1 MELGI
6 PVAIG
11 ASASRIAT
19 AAIRLAMSTLE
30 MVGEL
35 MENTMGPITPMF
47 LMAVAI
53 GQLSLSLFFLRSH
66 VFQELWSQS
75 FSFFFGSWL
84 IENSDEVKR
93 RKREVLYQGFRK
105 TLPMWIVSNDLT
117 FFFVLAIS
125 AIGSFYPDGG
135 LATKGIFIYGVC
147 VVGLTLRYVLETGS
161 EQTTTRDVVL
171 IFAASFTASTLAPLK
186 MQPLAMLARLAA
198 LEVVPEPGWFF
209 RMQVAMIPV
218 TIFFLWPAPRIVD
231 MDFWC
236 LLFNECVG
244 VIAILMAY
252 NRSDWTLS
260 QQVAATI
267 LAEDRAEEAKSF
279 CEAVRQLLSVTCDAC
294 TALSCDLQVSQPSVS
309 LLNLLKVEA
318 NDIMHKRFIDLVPT
332 NDQEH
337 FESIVKF
344 SSQTPSSGLVHLVHL
359 SDQGE
364 GHEVEVFQV
373 KVFVVQLSD
382 GAGSFLG
389 ISKAATEGQETGPP
403 DGGRDMHFLL
413 GNCSGKFIDM
423 ESIAASN
430 EVGYEP
436 RAAKLHETMGV
447 SQSPLANEME
457 ELKKISLVVDA
468 ISDDLGY
475 VVKSASFEFAD
486 LPMEKQRRL
495 PNLLEW
501 LDHRWK
507 DVVAKW
513 LEEEVNLWFHG
524 GQGHVLD
531 VEFFPPSTS
540 RAVLASLYVTQCEM
554 HGEAVT
560 CLIEIQ
566 QLRYQAGE
574 NHQWC

>member
-1 MELGI
+1 
-6 PVAIG
+6 
-11 ASASRIAT
+11 
-19 AAIRLAMSTLE
+19 MSTE
-30 MVGEL
+30 MVGGPT
-35 MENTMGPITPMF
+35 ENTTPMF

-53 GQLSLSLFFLRSH
+53 GQLSLSLFLLRSH
-66 VFQELWSQS
+66 VFQELWGQS
-75 FSFFFGSWL
+75 FSFCGSWL

-117 FFFVLAIS
+117 FFFVIAIS

-147 VVGLTLRYVLETGS
+147 AFGLTLRYVLETGS
-161 EQTTTRDVVL
+161 EQTTKRDVVL
-171 IFAASFTASTLAPLK
+171 IFATAFTASTLAPLK
-186 MQPLAMLARLAA
+186 MQPLAMLARLAV
-198 LEVVPEPGWFF
+198 LEVVPEPGLFV
-209 RMQVAMIPV
+209 RMQVAMTPL
-218 TIFFLWPAPRIVD
+218 TIFFLWPAPRTVD

-244 VIAILMAY
+244 VIGILLAY

-260 QQVAATI
+260 QQVSATI

-309 LLNLLKVEA
+309 LMNLLKVEA
-318 NDIMHKRFIDLVPT
+318 NDIMHKRFIDFVAT

-337 FESIVKF
+337 FQSIVKF
-344 SSQTPSSGLVHLVHL
+344 SSKTPSSGLVHLEAH
-359 SDQGE
+359 
-364 GHEVEVFQV
+364 EVFQV

-382 GAGSFLG
+382 GAGYFLG

-413 GNCSGKFIDM
+413 GNCSGRFIDM
-423 ESIAASN
+423 ESVAASN
-430 EVGYEP
+430 EP
-436 RAAKLHETMGV
+436 RAATFHETMGGV
-447 SQSPLANEME
+447 NRWPLANEME
-457 ELKKISLVVDA
+457 ELKKISLVLDA
-468 ISDDLGY
+468 ISDDFGY

-486 LPMEKQRRL
+486 LPIQKQRRL

-507 DVVAKW
+507 GVVAKW

-524 GQGHVLD
+524 GQGHALD
-531 VEFFPPSTS
+531 VEFFPPGAS
-540 RAVLASLYVTQCEM
+540 RVVLASLHVTQCEM

-560 CLIEIQ
+560 CSIEIQ
-566 QLRYQAGE
+566 KLRYQAG
-574 NHQWC
+574 

>member
-1 MELGI
+1 
-6 PVAIG
+6 
-11 ASASRIAT
+11 
-19 AAIRLAMSTLE
+19 
-30 MVGEL
+30 
-35 MENTMGPITPMF
+35 MF

-53 GQLSLSLFFLRSH
+53 GQLSLSLFLLRSR

-75 FSFFFGSWL
+75 FHFFGSWF
-84 IENSDEVKR
+84 IENSDKVR
-93 RKREVLYQGFRK
+93 QRKRELLYQGFRK
-105 TLPMWIVSNDLT
+105 TLPMWILSNDLT
-117 FFFVLAIS
+117 FFFIIAIS

-147 VVGLTLRYVLETGS
+147 VLGLTLRYVLETGS
-161 EQTTTRDVVL
+161 EQTTKRDVVL
-171 IFAASFTASTLAPLK
+171 IFAAAFTASTIAPLK
-186 MQPLAMLARLAA
+186 MQPLAMLGRLAV
-198 LEVVPEPGWFF
+198 LEVVPEPGWFV
-209 RMQVAMIPV
+209 RMQVAMTPV

-252 NRSDWTLS
+252 NRNDWTIS

-294 TALSCDLQVSQPSVS
+294 SALSHDLQVSQPSVS
-309 LLNLLKVEA
+309 LLNLLKVEP
-318 NDIMHKRFIDLVPT
+318 NDIMHKRFIDFVAT

-337 FESIVKF
+337 FQSIVKF
-344 SSQTPSSGLVHLVHL
+344 SSKTPSSGLVHLQ
-359 SDQGE
+359 DGE
-364 GHEVEVFQV
+364 HEVFQV
-373 KVFVVQLSD
+373 KVFLVQLSD
-382 GAGSFLG
+382 GAGYFLG
-389 ISKAATEGQETGPP
+389 ISKAATEGQEAGPP

-423 ESIAASN
+423 ESVAASN
-430 EVGYEP
+430 EVRYYEP
-436 RAAKLHETMGV
+436 RAKLHETMGV
-447 SQSPLANEME
+447 SRLPLANEME

-486 LPMEKQRRL
+486 LPIEKRRRL

-501 LDHRWK
+501 FDPRWK
-507 DVVAKW
+507 VVVAKW

-531 VEFFPPSTS
+531 VEFFPPSAS
-540 RAVLASLYVTQCEM
+540 RVVLASLHVTQCEM

-560 CLIEIQ
+560 CSIDIQ
-566 QLRYQAGE
+566 RLRYQAGE
-574 NHQWC
+574 CHQWG